1 MLRTTTATAVRAF
14 KPIQVSAIARRNY
27 TNKFSEKE
35 QAEEAQYIRAKEAEQ
50 IKHLKEILAAKEKE
64 IEELKNKDKK

>member
-14 KPIQVSAIARRNY
+14 KPIQVSVIARRNY

-35 QAEEAQYIRAKEAEQ
+35 QAEEAQYIRAKVR
-50 IKHLKEILAAKEKE
+50 IEIHHES
-64 IEELKNKDKK
+64 